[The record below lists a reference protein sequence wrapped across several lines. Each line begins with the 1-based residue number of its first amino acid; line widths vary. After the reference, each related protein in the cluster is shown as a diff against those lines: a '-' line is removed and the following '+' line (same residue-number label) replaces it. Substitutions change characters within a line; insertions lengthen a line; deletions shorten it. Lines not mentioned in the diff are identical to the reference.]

1 MPSLREADYA
11 HGEKVNAKAKKNRAS
26 RPIADNR
33 ETSHMTNETIR
44 TSTATADALMQV
56 FGLTRTGYGVEMPI
70 ATPNPVNGSHQH
82 WRTVNAR
89 RKKQRETAKLLTP
102 ARWASMLPA
111 RILLVRLSAGTL
123 DDDNLRPALK
133 SVRDGVA
140 DGLGIAD
147 NDPRVTWD
155 YAQERC
161 KRGQT
166 AVRVECYPADA
177 QEAA

>member
-1 MPSLREADYA
+1 
-11 HGEKVNAKAKKNRAS
+11 
-26 RPIADNR
+26 
-33 ETSHMTNETIR
+33 
-44 TSTATADALMQV
+44 
-56 FGLTRTGYGVEMPI
+56 
-70 ATPNPVNGSHQH
+70 
-82 WRTVNAR
+82 
-89 RKKQRETAKLLTP
+89 
-102 ARWASMLPA
+102 MLPA

-133 SVRDGVA
+133 SVRDGIA
-140 DGLGIAD
+140 DRLGIAD

>member
-1 MPSLREADYA
+1 M
-11 HGEKVNAKAKKNRAS
+11 
-26 RPIADNR
+26 DNR

-56 FGLTRTGYGVEMPI
+56 LGLHRAGYGVELPI
-70 ATPNPVNGSHQH
+70 ETPNPVNGSHQH
-82 WRTVNAR
+82 WRAVSAR
-89 RKKQRETAKLLTP
+89 RKKQRKTARLLTP

-140 DGLGIAD
+140 DRLGIAD

-166 AVRVECYPADA
+166 SVRVECYPSVGGP
-177 QEAA
+177 

>member
-1 MPSLREADYA
+1 MTA
-11 HGEKVNAKAKKNRAS
+11 HS
-26 RPIADNR
+26 RSDGMN
-33 ETSHMTNETIR
+33 
-44 TSTATADALMQV
+44 TADALMQV
-56 FGLTRTGYGVEMPI
+56 FGLTCTGYGVEMPI
-70 ATPNPVNGSHQH
+70 ATPNPVNGSHKH
-82 WRTVNAR
+82 WRAVSAR
-89 RKKQRETAKLLTP
+89 RKKQRTTARLLTP
-102 ARWASMLPA
+102 ARWVSMLPA

-147 NDPRVTWD
+147 NDPRVTWV

-166 AVRVECYPADA
+166 SVRVECYPSVGGP
-177 QEAA
+177 

>member
-1 MPSLREADYA
+1 
-11 HGEKVNAKAKKNRAS
+11 V
-26 RPIADNR
+26 DNR

-44 TSTATADALMQV
+44 TPTATADALMQV
-56 FGLTRTGYGVEMPI
+56 FGLHRVGYGVELPI

-82 WRTVNAR
+82 WRAVSAR
-89 RKKQRETAKLLTP
+89 RKKQRTTARLLTP

-133 SVRDGVA
+133 SVRDGIA
-140 DGLGIAD
+140 DRLGVAD

-166 AVRVECYPADA
+166 SVRVECYPADA
-177 QEAA
+177 QDAA